1 MGEIVIRDARSIDDY
16 RRSVDVQKEV
26 WGMSDLDSVPV
37 VELITVQ
44 HYGGICAGAFDGDD
58 MVGFVYGM
66 VGHREGRFFHHSHM
80 LAVLPSYR
88 GRGVGTRLKWAQ
100 RDRVLRQRM
109 DLVNWTFDP
118 LQAPNAKLNI
128 RHLGVTINKYV
139 ENIYGETESP
149 LHGGI
154 PTDRLEAEWW
164 LESARVR
171 EAKKGVLSEQLAW
184 EELCRINQTGMKDG
198 FLLCESVSLDCDE
211 ADLLVEIPG
220 DIASI
225 MAGRVELAADWRMK
239 TRTLFETYFGRGYAI
254 VDFHQAEGRAFY
266 QLSREGA
273 S

>member
-1 MGEIVIRDARSIDDY
+1 MSEITIRDAQNIGDY
-16 RRSVDVQKEV
+16 RRSIEVQKEV
-26 WGMSDLDSVPV
+26 WGMSDLDIVPI

-139 ENIYGETESP
+139 ENIYGETKSP

-164 LESARVR
+164 LESARVLQAEQGIWSEPVSWQER
-171 EAKKGVLSEQLAW
+171 PRVNHTEMKGA
-184 EELCRINQTGMKDG
+184 
-198 FLLCESVSLDCDE
+198 FLHCNGVSLDRDE
-211 ADLLVEIPG
+211 TDLLVEIPHN
-220 DIASI
+220 IAAI
-225 MAGRVELAADWRMK
+225 MAAQPELALDWRVK
-239 TRTLFETYFGRGYAI
+239 TRQLFQNYFSRRYSI
-254 VDFHQAEGRAFY
+254 VDFHQAQEEVFY
-266 QLSREGA
+266 HLRKTE
-273 S
+273 

>member
-1 MGEIVIRDARSIDDY
+1 MSEITIRDVRSMDDYKRSIE
-16 RRSVDVQKEV
+16 VQKEV
-26 WGMSDLDSVPV
+26 WGLSDLDVVPV

-44 HYGGICAGAFDGDD
+44 HYGGLCAGAFDGND

-66 VGHREGRFFHHSHM
+66 VGHRKHRFFHHSHM

-88 GRGVGTRLKWAQ
+88 GRRVGTRLKWAQ
-100 RDRVLRQRM
+100 RARVLRQGM

-164 LESARVR
+164 LESARVLR
-171 EAKKGVLSEQLAW
+171 AQNEVLSEEPDW

-198 FLLCESVSLDCDE
+198 FLHCENVFLDCDE

-225 MAGRVELAADWRMK
+225 MAGRVELALDWRMK
-239 TRTLFETYFGRGYAI
+239 TRQLFQNYFSRGYT
-254 VDFHQAEGRAFY
+254 VTDFHHTQERAFY
-266 QLSREGA
+266 HLRRE
-273 S
+273 SS